1 MPREKFKT
9 LTEQMY
15 YVLLALQQEQ
25 CGVDI
30 MESVRLM
37 TDGRIR
43 LGPGTLYTLLGDFQR
58 AGLIEETGE
67 SGSSGGKRVYRIAA
81 PGRELLNR
89 EHQRHLL
96 LIEDFRKFY
105 RGEGNEET

>member
-30 MESVRLM
+30 MESVRQM

-81 PGRELLNR
+81 PGRAVEPGTPAASVADRGLFLLMPASA
-89 EHQRHLL
+89 
-96 LIEDFRKFY
+96 
-105 RGEGNEET
+105 

>member
-30 MESVRLM
+30 MESVRQM

-67 SGSSGGKRVYRIAA
+67 SGSSGRQAGLPHRGPGKRAVEPGTPAA
-81 PGRELLNR
+81 SAADRGLSQVL
-89 EHQRHLL
+89 QR
-96 LIEDFRKFY
+96 
-105 RGEGNEET
+105 